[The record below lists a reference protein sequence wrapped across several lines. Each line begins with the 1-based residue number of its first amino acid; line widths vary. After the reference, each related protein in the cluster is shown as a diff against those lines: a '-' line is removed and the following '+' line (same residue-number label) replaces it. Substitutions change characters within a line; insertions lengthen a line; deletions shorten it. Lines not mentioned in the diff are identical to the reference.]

1 MMSILATLFVWS
13 FTAYGMSTIMVYGS
27 IFEKPRTWIK
37 SNSNFFGEL
46 IGCIMCTSTWV
57 GFFMSICLGGLC
69 TRIFETHWLP
79 SIFFDGVFTTGIV
92 WTINTIV
99 EYFE

>member
-1 MMSILATLFVWS
+1 
-13 FTAYGMSTIMVYGS
+13 
-27 IFEKPRTWIK
+27 
-37 SNSNFFGEL
+37 
-46 IGCIMCTSTWV
+46 
-57 GFFMSICLGGLC
+57 LC